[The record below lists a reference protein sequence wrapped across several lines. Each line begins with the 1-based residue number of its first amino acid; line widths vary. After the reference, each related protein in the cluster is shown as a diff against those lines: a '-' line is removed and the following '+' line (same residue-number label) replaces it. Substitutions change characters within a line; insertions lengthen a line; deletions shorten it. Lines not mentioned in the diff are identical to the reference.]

1 MKRLGISLVV
11 AASAALM
18 GCPNPNTYGTPRTT
32 PSGKVAHTLA
42 LEGMHLRGDTTSN
55 GRTESKSYTFPMFPT
70 YQLRV
75 GLHDR
80 VDLGFRV
87 ANLSSLGL
95 DVKINFLKST
105 SFDMA
110 FDPGAQA
117 FYIATD
123 SGSFG
128 VFYGHLPILLGLNL
142 SENVTLVGSPGIV
155 LVGATASSTSGGS
168 DSITSAGGVLG
179 RFGIA
184 LNARTSKKFAIQPEV
199 TAMKQ
204 FNDVGGIIIVFG
216 FGLNFGA
223 QPSYAPGS
231 EDDKYPEDEDD
242 RPPPRMTPAPAAAP
256 ATAPPATTPAPA
268 PAPAPAGGTPI

>member
-1 MKRLGISLVV
+1 
-11 AASAALM
+11 M

-42 LEGMHLRGDTTSN
+42 LEGMHLRGDTKSTSG
-55 GRTESKSYTFPMFPT
+55 GRTVTETKSYTFPMFPT

-184 LNARTSKKFAIQPEV
+184 LNARTSRKFAIQPEI
-199 TAMKQ
+199 TGMKQ
-204 FNDVGGIIIVFG
+204 FNDVGGLIIVFG

-242 RPPPRMTPAPAAAP
+242 KPPPMMTPAPAAAP
-256 ATAPPATTPAPA
+256 AAAPPATTPAPA
-268 PAPAPAGGTPI
+268 PAAAPAGQGTPI